1 MVANFWLLDLERSEM
16 TVSITLTDLVI
27 RQIILDYD
35 LARVHVVYDRVDADG
50 KNGIAEK
57 HSFGQLCRN

>member
-1 MVANFWLLDLERSEM
+1 M

-35 LARVHVVYDRVDADG
+35 LARVHIVYDRVDADTALTA
-50 KNGIAEK
+50 K
-57 HSFGQLCRN
+57 FLT